1 MIGPLLFNFQKVLLK
16 AKVLKDIE
24 LLKQFGTQLR
34 KPHTDYLTDGIWMC
48 QHDEHSTGLTNGSY
62 LEGLFKIA
70 DIKRTWPEIS
80 NLKYITDRVL
90 DDKEFTD
97 WYFSK
102 GSTGVS
108 MHDVVAK
115 TVAKICDTI
124 KRIGDEDMKK

>member
-1 MIGPLLFNFQKVLLK
+1 MNPKSITHSKDDNVYKKNPDGTYSPIGLIY
-16 AKVLKDIE
+16 D
-24 LLKQFGTQLR
+24 R
-34 KPHTDYLTDGIWMC
+34 YYLTDGIWMC
-48 QHDEHSTGLTNGSY
+48 QHHEHSTGLTNGSY

-97 WYFSK
+97 WFFSK
-102 GSTGVS
+102 RNTGVS
-108 MHDVVAK
+108 MHDIVAK